1 LRLQICAPSG
11 GISQPRG
18 NSVNHTLRAR
28 MNAHLNAG
36 EPPIAVDRDSTL
48 PVYVSDPARSDAM
61 GRPDALD
68 AVMIEPSTTPAP
80 PLPMLLPP

>member
-1 LRLQICAPSG
+1 
-11 GISQPRG
+11 
-18 NSVNHTLRAR
+18 